1 MIKRKISLFL
11 VVFMLFSIFTGC
23 DVNELGYMNLSTEMN
38 KSTQIEIKNLTQIEI
53 SKEITGKDADSK
65 LDIDIQGEANI
76 DDLNKAYLNLNIKF
90 KLDGKENTDPINFMM
105 IDNKLYVSKNVLSEM
120 LKFRD
125 DLKLDLDETDVL
137 IAEKL
142 IEELKDV
149 DYIIL
154 PNQYGIS
161 GMEELENSNISVTYK
176 DNKAIIESA
185 KKYLTNAFKGFESKL
200 IKKTSNGYVMELN
213 AKDVWSFISRLVK
226 YISENKELIF
236 DETIKYLETV
246 YANMEIKD
254 GAEAIDTKSVIEEFQ
269 GLKEDFYKGIDE
281 IYKSIKTI
289 ETEEKDGLDE
299 IINMFGQSYLKNEIY
314 KEGNTYGQKLDAK
327 LMIEGILSGSIKS
340 KTTISPKAVKK
351 ALAPNKIITT
361 EEIEELYKKLENK
374 YNPVK
379 TIEISWY
386 RDYPEG
392 GAFVDIYRAN
402 GSSDYTSQPY
412 AMKEGRIYITFEDIF
427 EALVEKEQW
436 YWSAENNRA
445 YFLLS
450 DGQEFYMEG
459 LTINGEAM
467 IRVKDFEKF
476 GFTVEYIQ
484 YEDFSLA
491 RIIKNK

>member
-11 VVFMLFSIFTGC
+11 AVFMLISMLAGC
-23 DVNELGYMNLSTEMN
+23 NVNEIGYMNLSAEMN
-38 KSTQIEIKNLTQIEI
+38 KLTQIEIKNSTQIEI
-53 SKEITGKDADSK
+53 PKEITGKDVNSK

-76 DDLNKAYLNLNIKF
+76 DDFNKAYLNLNIKF
-90 KLDGKENTDPINFMM
+90 ELDGKGNTSPIKFMM
-105 IDNKLYVSKNVLSEM
+105 IDNKFYVSKNILSEM

-125 DLKLDLDETDVL
+125 DLNLELDETEVL

-142 IEELKDV
+142 VEELKDV
-149 DYIIL
+149 EYIVL

-161 GMEELENSNISVTYK
+161 GMEELKNSNISVTYK

-185 KKYLTNAFKGFESKL
+185 KKYLTNAFKGFESKF
-200 IKKTSNGYVMELN
+200 IKKTGNGYIMELN
-213 AKDVWSFISRLVK
+213 AKDVWSFVSRLVK

-246 YANMEIKD
+246 YANMEIKE
-254 GAEAIDTKSVIEEFQ
+254 GAEAVDTKSAIEEFKA
-269 GLKEDFYKGIDE
+269 LKEDFYKGIDE
-281 IYKSIKTI
+281 IYKSIETM
-289 ETEEKDGLDE
+289 ETEDKEELDK

-314 KEGNTYGQKLDAK
+314 KEGNTYGQKIDAK
-327 LMIEGILSGSIKS
+327 IIVEGILSGSIKS
-340 KTTISPKAVKK
+340 KTTISPKAVKN
-351 ALAPNKIITT
+351 ALAPNKAITT
-361 EEIEELYKKLENK
+361 EEIDELNKKLENK

-379 TIEISWY
+379 IIEISWY
-386 RDYPEG
+386 RDYPED
-392 GAFVDIYRAN
+392 GADIDIYRAN
-402 GSSDYTSQPY
+402 GNADYTNQPY
-412 AMKEGRIYITFEDIF
+412 VMKDGRIYLPFEDIF
-427 EALVEKEQW
+427 EVLVEKNQW

-467 IRVKDFEKF
+467 IRVKDFEQL

-484 YEDFSLA
+484 GEDFSLA